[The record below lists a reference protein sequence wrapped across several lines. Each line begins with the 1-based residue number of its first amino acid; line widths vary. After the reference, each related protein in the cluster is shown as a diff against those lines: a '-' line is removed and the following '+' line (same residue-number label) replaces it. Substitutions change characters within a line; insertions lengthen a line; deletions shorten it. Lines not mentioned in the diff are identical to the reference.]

1 MAGGTFSTC
10 PIVGTPEDA
19 DVGAAKWWRC
29 GRLRGFILVTD
40 ASFQTADKG
49 HS

>member
-19 DVGAAKWWRC
+19 DVGAAKWRC

-40 ASFQTADKG
+40 AFFQTADKG